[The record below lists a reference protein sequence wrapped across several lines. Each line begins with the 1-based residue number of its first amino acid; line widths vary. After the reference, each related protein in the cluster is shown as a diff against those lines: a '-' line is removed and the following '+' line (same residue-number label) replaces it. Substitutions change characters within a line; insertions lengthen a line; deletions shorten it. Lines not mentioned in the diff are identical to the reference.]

1 MYYPCIENMLEES
14 IICQHLPIT
23 IKTEQWCLYL
33 SFIDVGTRLDA
44 NNHFI
49 SELEAS
55 LKWQSMDP
63 AGDKENGVVVPN
75 GENRHAGQ
83 LKLLL
88 NVNSFT
94 QNASEH

>member
-1 MYYPCIENMLEES
+1 
-14 IICQHLPIT
+14 
-23 IKTEQWCLYL
+23 
-33 SFIDVGTRLDA
+33 
-44 NNHFI
+44 
-49 SELEAS
+49 
-55 LKWQSMDP
+55 MDP